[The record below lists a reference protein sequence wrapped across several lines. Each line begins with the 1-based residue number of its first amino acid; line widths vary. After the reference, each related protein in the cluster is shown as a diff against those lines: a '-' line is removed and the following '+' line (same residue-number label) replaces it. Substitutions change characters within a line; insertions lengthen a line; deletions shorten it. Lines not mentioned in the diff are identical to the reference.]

1 MVGLRIPVAAAVMV
15 AVLCTACAAPAA
27 RWIPYDQVHAKVRRE
42 IGMQRGQL
50 VLACQSMVFVGQKR
64 QEGSELDETEIADG
78 PATYYDNLRGDTL
91 QDCNYW
97 YCVQN
102 SEDCRA
108 NCPWREWRCP
118 HPDF

>member
-64 QEGSELDETEIADG
+64 QEGSELDETEIASGGVRIPTSSD
-78 PATYYDNLRGDTL
+78 PARR
-91 QDCNYW
+91 
-97 YCVQN
+97 VRP
-102 SEDCRA
+102 SA
-108 NCPWREWRCP
+108 MPK
-118 HPDF
+118 